1 MKTEFSSRTRE
12 QWFSQLNTEQFDL
25 IVIGGGITGAGIF
38 LDATSRGIKT
48 LLVEMQDFA
57 GGTSSR
63 STKLIHGGIRYLKQR
78 DFKLV
83 AEVGKER
90 ATVRNLARHL
100 VHPLPI
106 IVPIY
111 KGGSMKKWE
120 LRLGMWVFEWLVKMQ
135 ARFLSKGYSKQ
146 ETLQR
151 EPSLTAEGLVGSVK
165 YYENRTD
172 DARLTIELIK
182 KGVEL
187 GGKALNYVKAE
198 EFIFDDQQKIVGI
211 KLKDVLTESITEA
224 RSKHV
229 ISATGPWVDA
239 IREVDDLLAEHKLV
253 LTKGIHLVF
262 KNERFPINNAVY
274 FDTPDQR
281 MVFAVPTG
289 NVTYIGTT
297 DTFYKGDIQNPDITE
312 EDINYILTTIQFK
325 FPDLKITKKDIISSW
340 SGLRPLINEP
350 GKNPSEISRKDEVF
364 ISKSGLISIAG
375 GKLTGYRKMAQKAT
389 DIVAKLLHN
398 IAECTTASIKLTG
411 GEFTDEQAFLSAE
424 KQTCELA
431 LTKGLTIEEGKWLF
445 SKYGS
450 ESNIVLNGSV
460 EDTTL
465 PTYIAL
471 ALAYSKKHEMV
482 MKNDDFS
489 TRRSGFAFFE
499 PENEKL
505 FLNKEV

>member
-12 QWFSQLNTEQFDL
+12 QGFSTLQEEHYDL

-135 ARFLSKGYSKQ
+135 ERFLSKGYSKE
-146 ETLQR
+146 ETLHR

-198 EFIFDDQQKIVGI
+198 EFIFDDKEQIVGL
-211 KLKDVLTESITEA
+211 KLQNQLTAATTTVTT
-224 RSKHV
+224 KHV
-229 ISATGPWVDA
+229 ISAAGPWVDDV
-239 IREVDDLLAEHKLV
+239 RERDDLLAEHKLV

-262 KNERFPINNAVY
+262 KKERFPLNNAVY
-274 FDTPDQR
+274 FDTPDKR

-312 EDINYILTTIQFK
+312 EDIEYILKTIHFK
-325 FPDLKITKKDIISSW
+325 FPALQITKADIISSW

-364 ISKSGLISIAG
+364 VSKSGLISIAG

-389 DIVAKLLHN
+389 DMVAHLLHN
-398 IAECTTASIKLTG
+398 TVACTTASIKLTG
-411 GEFTDEQAFLSAE
+411 GDFADEQAFLSAE

-431 LTKGLTIEEGKWLF
+431 LTKGLTVEEGKWIF

-450 ESNIVLNGSV
+450 ESSAVLNSTI

-471 ALAYSKKHEMV
+471 ALAYSKQYEMV
-482 MKNDDFS
+482 IKNDDFS

-499 PENEKL
+499 PEKEEL
-505 FLNKEV
+505 FLNKEA